1 MQYDEKIGLL
11 KKLRALKQIPERQ
24 LTALAEF
31 LRPKPLAD
39 GAFVFAEGSIGMSL
53 YFVSSG
59 RIRITK
65 LMADKTQKDLAI
77 LGPGEFF
84 GEMALTAEAPR
95 SAGAVASGACVLF
108 ELFRG
113 DLDRWVKLNPQQ
125 AVHFFAELVHM
136 QSERLRRTS
145 NELTLHFNLGDLLAD
160 RSRTA
165 PDFLTQVL
173 ERTDM
178 HLEGPWSGAAYL
190 CGADG
195 VAALTASRG
204 DPRFAEAAKTPAFAQ
219 DAASAWLDDLT
230 FHVVLPGKD
239 KPLGHLVFRAP
250 KVLSKEDRDEIERA
264 LTAVSRLV
272 STGLEIHLTTNA

>member
-1 MQYDEKIGLL
+1 MLYEEKIRLL

-31 LRPKPLAD
+31 LRPKPLED
-39 GAFVFAEGSIGMSL
+39 GAFVFEEGSIGMSL

-65 LMADKTQKDLAI
+65 LMADKSHKDLAI

-178 HLEGPWSGAAYL
+178 HLEGPWAGAAWL
-190 CGADG
+190 CGPDG
-195 VAALTASRG
+195 AARLLTARG
-204 DPRFAEAAKTPAFAQ
+204 DPRFAEAAKALTFDPAAP
-219 DAASAWLDDLT
+219 SAWLDDAV

-239 KPLGHLVFRAP
+239 KPLGHLAFRAP
-250 KVLSKEDRDEIERA
+250 KALTKEERDEVGRT

-272 STGLEIHLTTNA
+272 STGLELHLSSRT